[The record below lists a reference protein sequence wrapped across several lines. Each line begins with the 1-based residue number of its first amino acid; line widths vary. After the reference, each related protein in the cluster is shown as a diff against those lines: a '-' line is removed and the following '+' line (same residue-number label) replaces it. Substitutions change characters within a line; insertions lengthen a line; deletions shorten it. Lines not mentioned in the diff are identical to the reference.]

1 MSDTRLL
8 YCHCA
13 YARVV
18 PPAVKADVLAGLTN
32 AGVAFEA
39 VSDLCQMSA
48 RQDPRMK
55 ELAEGGPVTIAACY
69 PRAVRGLFIQSETPL
84 PDEGVT
90 ICNMRTDSA
99 EDVLKAMLNGNA
111 PAPPALEADVPEAD
125 ALANVPAVPLPLV
138 SKAALESASLA
149 AETANG
155 SASDRVGAL
164 TRELEQPAAG
174 GWKPWFPVIDY
185 TRCTNCMQCLSFCLF
200 DVYGVKDGKIQ
211 VQNQDHCKTDC
222 PACSRVCPEVAIMF
236 PKYRHGPINGDVVSA
251 DDIRRE
257 AMKVDISA
265 LLGGDIYAQLRDR
278 SAKAKSRFS
287 KERDEDRALT
297 ERQNCLVKLK
307 QQMNLDIPAEVLAA
321 LPSPDEIR
329 AKAEA
334 AAARAQEALR
344 ANAAREVE
352 G

>member
-1 MSDTRLL
+1 MSDNRLL

-48 RQDPRMK
+48 RRDPRMK

-69 PRAVRGLFIQSETPL
+69 PRAVRGLFVQSETPL

-99 EDVLKAMLNGNA
+99 EDVLKVMLNGNA
-111 PAPPALEADVPEAD
+111 PAPAPAVAAE
-125 ALANVPAVPLPLV
+125 VPAVPLPLV
-138 SKAALESASLA
+138 SKAAMES
-149 AETANG
+149 
-155 SASDRVGAL
+155 SASDRASQL

-236 PKYRHGPINGDVVSA
+236 PKYRHGPINGDVVSV

-297 ERQNCLVKLK
+297 ERQNCLIKLK
-307 QQMNLDIPAEVLAA
+307 QQMNLDIPAEVIAA

>member
-48 RQDPRMK
+48 RKDPRMK

-99 EDVLKAMLNGNA
+99 EDVLKTLLNGNA
-111 PAPPALEADVPEAD
+111 PAATASAVAEE
-125 ALANVPAVPLPLV
+125 VPAVPLPLV
-138 SKAALESASLA
+138 SKAAVEASAS
-149 AETANG
+149 ERIG
-155 SASDRVGAL
+155 SL

-297 ERQNCLVKLK
+297 ERNNCLIKLK

-344 ANAAREVE
+344 ANAANAAEAANALNGAREVE

>member
-1 MSDTRLL
+1 MSDCRLL

-48 RQDPRMK
+48 RKDPRIK

-69 PRAVRGLFIQSETPL
+69 PRAVRGLFVQAETPL

-99 EDVLKAMLNGNA
+99 EDVLKVMLNGNGNAAAAMA
-111 PAPPALEADVPEAD
+111 PAPEVAAE
-125 ALANVPAVPLPLV
+125 VPAVPLPLV
-138 SKAALESASLA
+138 SKAAMESASA
-149 AETANG
+149 AALSAG
-155 SASDRVGAL
+155 GAASDRVGSL

-297 ERQNCLVKLK
+297 ERQNCLIKLK
-307 QQMNLDIPAEVLAA
+307 QQMNLDIPAEVIAA

-334 AAARAQEALR
+334 AAARAREALQ
-344 ANAAREVE
+344 ANAAREAE